1 MENNNMI
8 SFGELIN
15 ECFIKYEVYIPL
27 IQRNYKWDKETATRL
42 VSDLWNSYK
51 QEAPIYTAGMIT
63 LYKEDENRMQLID
76 GQQRVITLF
85 ILLKILEPDKTDFNF
100 KFERDEGVKEEKKRF
115 YFLGNINKIY
125 ETEDLYTDLTRF
137 RENYI
142 AMKSEMEVEDR
153 IVDYQSFKEY
163 ILKSLFFLL
172 HISEVEP
179 FDEFINL
186 NKNKTRFVISDRIKA
201 NLIIDSS
208 DDKGR
213 NAILQLFKELSEIL
227 YYQSDSGNS
236 VWELVSQGYIEES
249 IPKDNSKRFKNK
261 LYLDENRLKLLCC
274 ERYGATEYDG
284 FSISGYDKKTEY
296 DILEKHKEILCV
308 LGKDIKDKNYCLY
321 NGFSITH
328 IGLSE
333 KFFSILNKYK
343 GKNFNY
349 AEEYLKRILLQKCN
363 NDNNAFYLSCFIE
376 SQLKNGIIKAKDIIS
391 EYKIVEGEIN
401 ITSKKDKN
409 QEDLSDRKHNW
420 INSGVSEFKDYL
432 KIYYRYI
439 RDKYRLQEGNDDI

>member
-27 IQRNYKWDKETATRL
+27 IQRNYKWDKKTATKL

-51 QEAPIYTAGMIT
+51 QEASTYTAGMIT

-76 GQQRVITLF
+76 GQQRIITLF

-125 ETEDLYTDLTRF
+125 ETEDLYTDLKRF
-137 RENYI
+137 RENYT

-284 FSISGYDKKTEY
+284 FSI
-296 DILEKHKEILCV
+296 
-308 LGKDIKDKNYCLY
+308 
-321 NGFSITH
+321 TH

-343 GKNFNY
+343 YKGKNFKY
-349 AEEYLKRILLQKCN
+349 AEEYLNHILLQKCNNDN

-420 INSGVSEFKDYL
+420 INSGISEFEDYL
-432 KIYYRYI
+432 KVYDRYI